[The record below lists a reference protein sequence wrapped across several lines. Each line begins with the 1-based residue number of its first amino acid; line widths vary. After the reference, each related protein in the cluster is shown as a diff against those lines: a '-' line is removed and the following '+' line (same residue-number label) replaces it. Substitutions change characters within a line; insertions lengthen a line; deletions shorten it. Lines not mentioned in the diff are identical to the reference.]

1 MYRNFEEVLAKAKS
15 MEGTK
20 ISVAAAA
27 DLDVL
32 EAVKDA
38 SEMGLAEFILVGD
51 KAKIEEIAGSIGLD
65 LSKQTIVD
73 EPNPI
78 AAARKAVEFVSSKKA
93 KTLMKGMIGTAD
105 FLRAVLDKEIGLR
118 TGKLLSH
125 VAIVKSEKY
134 DRLLYVTD
142 CAMCVA
148 PTLQE
153 KIQIIQNT
161 VDVAHKLDNPM
172 PKVACIGA
180 VEVVNPNMQ
189 PTVDAALLAKMS
201 DRKQIK
207 GCIVDGPFGLDN
219 AVSQEA
225 ATHKGVGGPVAGNAD
240 IILCPNIEV
249 GNAMYKSL
257 VYFADV
263 EMGAIISG
271 AAAPIVLTS
280 RADSPRTKLLSIATS
295 IVVAG

>member
-125 VAIVKSEKY
+125 VAIVKSEK
-134 DRLLYVTD
+134 
-142 CAMCVA
+142 
-148 PTLQE
+148 
-153 KIQIIQNT
+153 
-161 VDVAHKLDNPM
+161 
-172 PKVACIGA
+172 
-180 VEVVNPNMQ
+180 
-189 PTVDAALLAKMS
+189 
-201 DRKQIK
+201 
-207 GCIVDGPFGLDN
+207 
-219 AVSQEA
+219 
-225 ATHKGVGGPVAGNAD
+225 
-240 IILCPNIEV
+240 
-249 GNAMYKSL
+249 
-257 VYFADV
+257 
-263 EMGAIISG
+263 
-271 AAAPIVLTS
+271 
-280 RADSPRTKLLSIATS
+280 
-295 IVVAG
+295 

>member
-27 DLDVL
+27 DLEVL
-32 EAVKDA
+32 EAVKEA
-38 SEMGLAEFILVGD
+38 SELGLADFILVGD
-51 KAKIEEIAGSIGLD
+51 KTKIEEIAASINLD
-65 LSKQTIVD
+65 LSKQTVVD
-73 EPNPI
+73 EPNVV
-78 AAARKAVEFVSSKKA
+78 ASARKAVEFVSTKQA

-125 VAIVKSEKY
+125 VAVIKSPKFDKLFY
-134 DRLLYVTD
+134 LTD
-142 CAMCVA
+142 GAMCVA
-148 PTLQE
+148 PTLQD
-153 KIQIIQNT
+153 KVQIIQNA
-161 VDVAHKLDNPM
+161 VDVAHKLDNPV

-207 GCIVDGPFGLDN
+207 GCVVDGPFGLDN
-219 AVSQEA
+219 AISQEA
-225 ATHKGVGGPVAGNAD
+225 ATHKGVAGPVAGDAD

-249 GNAMYKSL
+249 GNAMYKTL

-263 EMGAIISG
+263 EVGAIISG